1 MVISLSDEEPRSR
14 VLKASKDRLRE
25 TKEKNKIEEL
35 TNAIGDRR
43 LRDLHDLVASLELES
58 GWETVVRYLICAVQ
72 SQYSSPL
79 ITGPSKIRLEPLKVR
94 EMLFALFSCSGL
106 EPIDYDT
113 LALLQL
119 LEQEES
125 FARAST
131 VFESHIT
138 NMAKEHIANGNILF
152 FNLSNYSCSGIE
164 GYRDVIEKTRNSQIS
179 KIRLFR
185 TGAFVNIE
193 PLWYTEFG
201 RYALS
206 GLAVKGTRISLS
218 DFESVLSV
226 LQVSSHTKS
235 CLKKTLESNET
246 HDILT
251 LEYPLNEN
259 YRELLVLTI
268 NQDIKKLCTLGSRHT
283 VPTIIA
289 RTRMAM
295 DQYKSDE
302 SSNNYRELI
311 TCLTSHLLIRSVES
325 VLVLEDILQLKNPR
339 LTTLSALALG
349 NFYHESA
356 ASLLIDV
363 LCQTKDHNI
372 LHATNTALLNLFHK
386 LPETTT
392 LVFDKINSS
401 TCTNIGHLKQI
412 YKKISHQK
420 RSYYEQ

>member
-1 MVISLSDEEPRSR
+1 MIALSDEEPRSR

-25 TKEKNKIEEL
+25 TKERNEIEEL
-35 TNAIGDRR
+35 ANAIGDRR
-43 LRDLHDLVASLELES
+43 LRDLHDLVASLEQES
-58 GWETVVRYLICAVQ
+58 GWETVVRYLIRAGQ

-79 ITGPSKIRLEPLKVR
+79 TTGPSKIRLESLKVR

-119 LEQEES
+119 LEKEES

-131 VFESHIT
+131 VFDSHVT
-138 NMAKEHIANGNILF
+138 NMAKEHITNGNVLF
-152 FNLSNYSCSGIE
+152 FNISNHDSSGLE

-179 KIRLFR
+179 KMRLFR

-206 GLAVKGTRISLS
+206 GLGVKGTRISLS
-218 DFESVLSV
+218 DFESVLSL
-226 LQVSSHTKS
+226 LQVSSHTRS
-235 CLKKTLESNET
+235 RLKKTIESNET

-251 LEYPLNEN
+251 VESPLNEN
-259 YRELLVLTI
+259 YHELLVLTI
-268 NQDIKKLCTLGSRHT
+268 NQDIKKLCTLGSWHT

-289 RTRMAM
+289 RTRMVL

-302 SSNNYRELI
+302 SSKNYHELI
-311 TCLTSHLLIRSVES
+311 TCLTNHLFIRSVES
-325 VLVLEDILQLKNPR
+325 ILVLEDILQLKNPR

-386 LPETTT
+386 LPETTK

-412 YKKISHQK
+412 YQKISHQK
-420 RSYYEQ
+420 HSYYEQ